1 MIMFDNEYEVYTE
14 LANNYIAARLDI
26 FEDEYYDGI
35 LDIDYLKYYFPR
47 LVFIEDRE
55 KCLKT
60 FLKIGEWARDHFYH
74 KYGALEKY
82 VIIRLFN
89 EIDEI
94 YDYDGEDTICCYLKK
109 DKKELLQILK
119 KEELEDVGE
128 DEEMIEQIE
137 SSNDL
142 QDFFNSEILEDL
154 LFADLD
160 EEIFDYISVGK
171 EENLSYISDYFY
183 DILPSDIVARAKE
196 SKELYHENVDCFVDN
211 FKEYIEKSFYR
222 IKGFDEY
229 TEKDFQLV
237 FELYARSF
245 NAVSLRFEKVF
256 KEVEFGN
263 GRVDFIVSFPIVGEI
278 LFEIKIENG
287 DNVKNAILY
296 QVPEYLDRIKKDKAF
311 IIIFANNDDNSK
323 YLGLSKK
330 VYEDKNVTIYPFM
343 IDISKKIVPSKIK
356 KED

>member
-14 LANNYIAARLDI
+14 LANNYIASRLDV
-26 FEDEYYDGI
+26 FEDEYRDGVVA
-35 LDIDYLKYYFPR
+35 LDDLIRYFPK
-47 LVFIEDRE
+47 LVFIENKE
-55 KCLKT
+55 KCLTT
-60 FLKIGEWARDHFYH
+60 FLKIGEWARDNFYH

-94 YDYDGEDTICCYLKK
+94 YDYDGEELICCYLKK
-109 DKKELLQILK
+109 NKKELLEILK
-119 KEELEDVGE
+119 KEELKDVDD
-128 DEEMIEQIE
+128 DEELTQEIKKRTDLKYFFNA
-137 SSNDL
+137 SLL
-142 QDFFNSEILEDL
+142 QDF

-160 EEIFDYISVGK
+160 EEIFDYISVGR
-171 EENLSYISDYFY
+171 EDDLSYISDRFY
-183 DILPSDIVARAKE
+183 DILPSDIVDRVKE
-196 SKELYHENVDCFVDN
+196 SKELYNENIDSFVDN
-211 FKEYIEKSFYR
+211 FKEYMEKSFYR
-222 IKGFDEY
+222 INGFEEY

-245 NAVSLRFEKVF
+245 NAVSLKFEKVF

-278 LFEIKIENG
+278 LFEIKIDKG

-311 IIIFANNDDNSK
+311 IIIFADNDDNSK
-323 YLGLSKK
+323 YLELSKK
-330 VYEDKNVTIYPFM
+330 VYEDKDITIYPFM
-343 IDISKKIVPSKIK
+343 IDISKKIVPSKLK